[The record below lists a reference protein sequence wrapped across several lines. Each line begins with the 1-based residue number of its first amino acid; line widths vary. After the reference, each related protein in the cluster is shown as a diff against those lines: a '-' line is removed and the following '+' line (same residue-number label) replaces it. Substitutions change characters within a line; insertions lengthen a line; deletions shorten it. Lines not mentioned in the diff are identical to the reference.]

1 MKHISLRLAL
11 AALLTG
17 AAVTASAANPFSDVK
32 PTDWSY
38 QAVEK
43 LSAEGVVEG
52 YPDGTFKGDKPI
64 TRYEMSQ
71 IVAKLMAKEGSLSA
85 DQKASVEKLSGEY
98 ADELKNLGVRVSEL
112 EKKVSDTQVIL
123 NLRLH
128 YQPVYDN
135 IYTGEKKDL
144 FGSRLRINTITRVNS
159 NVYLYGQTETRF
171 SLNGTEYH
179 DPYDWSKKEDNLNLT
194 RLFTTIH
201 FGEGDGNNQGFG
213 PSKDII
219 AIGQFPVTMGVT
231 GYTYDGT
238 VKGVMAQ
245 FGDSKKGGKFTVAY
259 GNASDINYAYT
270 GPMMR
275 GIPHFKDF
283 AANIIQ
289 NKFPSYVPQGTLT
302 PQEAQALAGV
312 VANSIKNTTVLAEL
326 PSNITKDLTEA
337 FREQGM
343 TDKDAVSTAEKLTSA
358 LMTRAGDVLSQFSG
372 KLDWE
377 SGTLYPMA
385 PDVRMA
391 DGADEDVPVAYASY
405 IYKNPD
411 KYELHLYGMRAVGPV
426 GHIVRA
432 YGAAASY
439 NFTDKW
445 NVHGEYVK
453 NTVKLPLNN
462 ERPYGFNYG
471 IQYGKADV
479 LQEKSFSLGVDYV
492 YSQAGT
498 YFGGSSNEIADQ
510 YMGHVY
516 NNWHGSGQRMP
527 AYIGD
532 YLDAVMRGDDTSK
545 MKFGGAKFFLAKAQY
560 VPKKGLILEADYG
573 FGAKDMGNRK
583 MDNQFRF
590 LATMYYK

>member
-201 FGEGDGNNQGFG
+201 FGEGDGNNQGLG

-245 FGDSKKGGKFTVAY
+245 FGDAKKGGKFTIAY

-270 GPMMR
+270 APMMR
-275 GIPHFKDF
+275 GIVGFKQMIAQDVGNKIASVVGTE
-283 AANIIQ
+283 AAGKLTQAIIETKDPTKLTDNVQKWGEDNINDDQ
-289 NKFPSYVPQGTLT
+289 LRQTVMKSLT
-302 PQEAQALAGV
+302 EKLGEV
-312 VANSIKNTTVLAEL
+312 GKYS
-326 PSNITKDLTEA
+326 SNIN
-337 FREQGM
+337 
-343 TDKDAVSTAEKLTSA
+343 
-358 LMTRAGDVLSQFSG
+358 
-372 KLDWE
+372 WE
-377 SGTLYPMA
+377 TGTYYPLA

-479 LQEKSFSLGVDYV
+479 LQEKSFSIGVDYV

>member
-1 MKHISLRLAL
+1 MKHFSAKLAL
-11 AALLTG
+11 AALLMG
-17 AAVTASAANPFSDVK
+17 GAVTASAANPFSDVQ
-32 PTDWSY
+32 PTDWAY

-52 YPDGTFKGDKPI
+52 YPDGSFKGDKPI

-71 IVAKLMAKEGSLSA
+71 IVAKLMAKEGSLTA

-123 NLRLH
+123 DLRFH

-135 IYTGEKKDL
+135 IYTGDKKDL
-144 FGSRLRINTITRVNS
+144 IGTRLRINTITHVSDNI
-159 NVYLYGQTETRF
+159 YLYGQTETRM

-201 FGEGDGNNQGFG
+201 FGKGDGNNYRGLG

-238 VKGVMAQ
+238 VKGIMAQ
-245 FGDSKKGGKFTVAY
+245 FGDYRKGGKFTIAY
-259 GNASDINYAYT
+259 GNATDINYDYT
-270 GPMMR
+270 KVMMGGVKNFR
-275 GIPHFKDF
+275 HILK
-283 AANIIQ
+283 Q
-289 NKFPSYVPQGTLT
+289 NLGALVSTSTLT
-302 PQEAQALAGV
+302 EGTKESVIKEINKIETKEQLVTALQ
-312 VANSIKNTTVLAEL
+312 TV
-326 PSNITKDLTEA
+326 
-337 FREQGM
+337 QGM
-343 TDKDAVSTAEKLTSA
+343 ISNTSIPQADRDALEQMLPTLSSSTGELT
-358 LMTRAGDVLSQFSG
+358 G
-372 KLDWE
+372 KYDWDADRM
-377 SGTLYPMA
+377 YPMGM
-385 PDVRMA
+385 DKVKMA
-391 DGADEDVPVAYASY
+391 DGADEDVPVAYVSY
-405 IYKNPD
+405 IFKNPD
-411 KYELHLYGMRAVGPV
+411 KYEFHLYGMKAVGPV
-426 GHIVRA
+426 GEIAQA
-432 YGAAASY
+432 YGTAVSY

-445 NVHGEYVK
+445 NIHGEYVK
-453 NTVKLPLNN
+453 NTRKLPLNN
-462 ERPYGFNYG
+462 ERPYSFNYG
-471 IQYGKADV
+471 LRYGKADV
-479 LQEKSFSLGVDYV
+479 LQEKSFSIGVDYV

-510 YMGHVY
+510 YMGAIY
-516 NNWHGSGQRMP
+516 NQWRDYGERMP
-527 AYIGD
+527 AYMAD
-532 YLDAVMRGDDTSK
+532 KLDGKTGNL
-545 MKFGGAKFFLAKAQY
+545 GGAKFFLAKAQY

-573 FGAKDMGNRK
+573 FGAKDMGDRK

>member
-201 FGEGDGNNQGFG
+201 FGEGDGNNQGLG

-245 FGDSKKGGKFTVAY
+245 FGDAKKGGKFTIAY
-259 GNASDINYAYT
+259 GNASDINYDYT
-270 GPMMR
+270 SVMMR
-275 GIPHFKDF
+275 GMQNFKAIAGDIIGK
-283 AANIIQ
+283 NIFGKL
-289 NKFPSYVPQGTLT
+289 NLT
-302 PQEAQALAGV
+302 STEKAALAN
-312 VANSIKNTTVLAEL
+312 AIKTSQTLPELAGNLNTVINGSNGQGGIEDATAKTVLNQFQQKLHNSFGQMPGEL
-326 PSNITKDLTEA
+326 DLH
-337 FREQGM
+337 G
-343 TDKDAVSTAEKLTSA
+343 
-358 LMTRAGDVLSQFSG
+358 AG
-372 KLDWE
+372 
-377 SGTLYPMA
+377 TYYPMA
-385 PDVRMA
+385 PDVKMA
-391 DGADEDVPVAYASY
+391 DGADKDVPVAYASY

-411 KYELHLYGMRAVGPV
+411 KYELHFYGMRAVGPV

-439 NFTDKW
+439 NFTDMW

-462 ERPYGFNYG
+462 ERPYSFNYG
-471 IQYGKADV
+471 IRYGKADV

-510 YMGHVY
+510 YMSAIY
-516 NNWHGSGQRMP
+516 NGWHGYRMP
-527 AYIGD
+527 AYIAD
-532 YLDAVMRGDDTSK
+532 KMDAVLSGADTANSNVK
-545 MKFGGAKFFLAKAQY
+545 YGGAKFFLATAQY
-560 VPKKGLILEADYG
+560 VPKKGLILEANYG

>member
-85 DQKASVEKLSGEY
+85 DQKASVEKLSSEY

-245 FGDSKKGGKFTVAY
+245 FGDAKKGGKFTVAY

-270 GPMMR
+270 SPMMS
-275 GIPHFKDF
+275 GIKGFQQMV
-283 AANIIQ
+283 AADVG
-289 NKFPSYVPQGTLT
+289 NKVNQLLPGMGMGAQIEQLISSAGSPSELKTSIDATMTKLQGLV
-302 PQEAQALAGV
+302 E
-312 VANSIKNTTVLAEL
+312 
-326 PSNITKDLTEA
+326 
-337 FREQGM
+337 
-343 TDKDAVSTAEKLTSA
+343 
-358 LMTRAGDVLSQFSG
+358 SG
-372 KLDWE
+372 KLDGDKLADIKEFIDTNMARVSEFADKIDWGPNN
-377 SGTLYPMA
+377 GTLYPLK
-385 PDVRMA
+385 PDVHMA

-432 YGAAASY
+432 YGVAASY

>member
-201 FGEGDGNNQGFG
+201 FGEGDGNNQGLG

-245 FGDSKKGGKFTVAY
+245 FGDAKKGGKFTVAY

-270 GPMMR
+270 SPMMS
-275 GIPHFKDF
+275 GIKGFQQMV
-283 AANIIQ
+283 AADVG
-289 NKFPSYVPQGTLT
+289 NKVNQLLPGMGMGAQIEQLISSAGSPSELKTSIDATMTKLQGLV
-302 PQEAQALAGV
+302 E
-312 VANSIKNTTVLAEL
+312 
-326 PSNITKDLTEA
+326 
-337 FREQGM
+337 
-343 TDKDAVSTAEKLTSA
+343 
-358 LMTRAGDVLSQFSG
+358 SG
-372 KLDWE
+372 KLDGDKLADIKEFIDTNMARVSEFADKIDWGPNN
-377 SGTLYPMA
+377 GTLYPLK
-385 PDVRMA
+385 PDVHMA